1 MGPPSRLFYASMNFK
16 HLGVVP
22 VGAGFQCGYRMRKR
36 IDISSYGKRI
46 YRNRVNARD
55 LVSFH
60 VAVKET
66 DIWVSADIKLEK
78 ESTDLILNCRQQL
91 ERYIRRQPAFGTSL
105 VPFQED
111 PFSPPVV
118 REMIDATR
126 ELGVGPM
133 AAVAG
138 AIAQYVGTG
147 LLKYTNQVIVENG
160 GDIFLKASR
169 PTTVSILAGNS
180 PLSERF
186 GLLIPERRMP
196 VGVCSS
202 SGTVGHS
209 LSMGIADV
217 VCIVSSSAALADG
230 AATSIGNKIKRKA
243 DLERVANAA
252 SDIRGVLGGV
262 IIIEERMAS
271 WGDIELIGL

>member
-1 MGPPSRLFYASMNFK
+1 MRRR
-16 HLGVVP
+16 
-22 VGAGFQCGYRMRKR
+22 VGT
-36 IDISSYGKRI
+36 SSHERRT

-66 DIWVSADIKLEK
+66 DIWVSADIELEK
-78 ESTDLILNCRQQL
+78 ESTDLILNCREQL
-91 ERYIRRQPAFGTSL
+91 EMYIRRQPTFGTSL
-105 VPFQED
+105 VPFRED
-111 PFSPPVV
+111 PFSPPMV
-118 REMIDATR
+118 RQMIDATR
-126 ELGVGPM
+126 MLGVGPM

-138 AIAQYVGTG
+138 AIAQYVATG
-147 LLKYTNQVIVENG
+147 LLNYTKEVIVENG

-186 GLLIPERRMP
+186 GLLIPVRQMP

-202 SGTVGHS
+202 SATVGHS

-217 VCIVSSSAALADG
+217 VCIVSASGALADG
-230 AATSIGNKIKRKA
+230 AATAIGNEIKEKK
-243 DLERVANAA
+243 DLEGVANAA
-252 SDIRGVLGGV
+252 SNIRGVLGGV
-262 IIIEERMAS
+262 IIVKETMVS
-271 WGDIELIGL
+271 WGDIELIEL